1 MGLCS
6 HSSSSSC
13 QPIGSGVSSVCAS
26 ASGGIHPSA
35 VMRTR
40 KPHSLPFLSKRL
52 FLSPVSPVACTHTV
66 SPGAVTFCHR
76 PAATP
81 SKRATSNRPASS
93 VQKRRHA
100 LPSSSWL
107 GLG

>member
-13 QPIGSGVSSVCAS
+13 QPMGSGVSSVCAS

-40 KPHSLPFLSKRL
+40 KPHSLRFD
-52 FLSPVSPVACTHTV
+52 FFSPVSPVACTHTV